1 MSKFRKGFV
10 VSVMFITVLAMS
22 VVVAPEAKATAS
34 AGSLIKMNGLS
45 SVYYLGADSK
55 RYVFPNETTYFSW
68 YKDFSSVV
76 TIPQSELESYSL
88 GANVTMRPGTNLVK
102 ITTNP
107 KVYAV
112 EAGGNLV
119 WVPSEAVASALYG
132 STWAS
137 RIVDV
142 SDAFF
147 TNYKTTSKEVSASAY
162 PQGSLVKFGGT
173 DVYYINTDGTAS
185 KVSSTAF
192 DANRFNSAFV
202 VNSTIA
208 MPAAGSE
215 IIAAVAT
222 ITDASSGAGG
232 VAVNPNAGTGL
243 SVALAATTPAS
254 TSIIIG
260 QTNAKMASFTLTAS
274 NDGDV
279 TVNTIKVKRT
289 GISSDST
296 LSALYLYDGATR
308 LTENASVSSGYATW
322 NNIGLK
328 IAKGTTKT
336 VTVTAKVAGSSGE
349 SVGISLMAASD
360 ITTDGATV
368 SGSFPMSGNN
378 MSVAT
383 ATLAAVAF
391 NATTTPTAGG
401 TVDAGQTG
409 FTVWK
414 NQISVTTRKVTLESI
429 RMRQIGSIAN
439 TDLKNFMFYVDGIQ
453 KGTTQQ
459 LSADGYLQFDFATP
473 VELLSGTR
481 SLEVRADVENGST
494 RTFSLSVRYDAD
506 VVVKDSE
513 YGVSIA
519 STGIP
524 ATSGSQT
531 INSGTLSVTKAT
543 NSPAG
548 DVVKDA
554 SNATLAKFDIKA
566 YGEPIKIEYLRV
578 FASSSKA
585 GITSLRNGA
594 LYVNNVQVG
603 STANLLVSAT
613 GSTYTDYSLGS
624 SLVVNPGAP
633 VIVEV
638 RADIYDTASTTAMAA
653 LDTLQVTMATYTNG
667 AQRQSS
673 LGYIDVPGTAVSAN
687 AVTIKTG
694 SVTAAQYSAYGSRT
708 IVVPQTAYKIA
719 SFVVTGN
726 SSEDVNL
733 SSIDLSFTASGTFT
747 VADLTDVYV
756 MYNGVSTSIKST
768 VAAATSTWSVAK
780 TLAKNANATIDVYAT
795 IGSSITANDSIIVN
809 LAVSGLTA
817 QSSTSASSS
826 TVGQTITVATG
837 SIASALDAA
846 SPNSTLVKGGATV
859 DAATFKFTT
868 TNDSYSITDVTFTVG
883 ATGTTAV
890 QTVVLKDA
898 NGTALGSTY
907 LNSGTAQFSGLAI
920 PVSANSTT
928 KLTAALQLGSI
939 GTGAGTSGANVAVTM
954 TAFKANNS
962 AGVQTSDVTTV
973 AGNGIYVFKA
983 IPTITVQ
990 ALPTT
995 VLAAGTQTVSKFS
1008 ITADGT
1014 IDWKKLIF
1022 TVSSSGATGSA
1033 YALYN
1038 AADNSAIAGTA
1049 TVSGASVAFVA
1060 TDVQSVSGTKTYY
1073 LKATVGGSVTT
1084 GSYFSTSIANPQTSS
1099 TVGTYD
1105 TIATTTA
1112 SFVWSD
1118 MSANGHATSTADWT
1132 NDYLVKNLP
1141 TDSQTMSFGN

>member
-22 VVVAPEAKATAS
+22 VVVAPEAKAAAS

-119 WVPSEAVASALYG
+119 WVPSEAVASTLYG

-137 RIVDV
+137 KIVDV
-142 SDAFF
+142 PDAFF
-147 TNYKTTSKEVSASAY
+147 TNYKTTSKEVTASAY

-173 DVYYINTDGTAS
+173 DVYYINADGTAS
-185 KVSSTAF
+185 KVSAAAF

-202 VNSTIA
+202 VNATIA
-208 MPAAGSE
+208 MPAAGSD
-215 IIAAVAT
+215 ITAAVPT

-232 VAVNPNAGTGL
+232 VATNPNAGTGL

-260 QTNAKMASFTLTAS
+260 QTAAKMASFTLTAS

-279 TVNTIKVKRT
+279 TVNTIKAKRG

-296 LSALYLYDGATR
+296 LSALYLYDGTTR

-336 VTVTAKVAGSSGE
+336 VTVVAKVAGTSGE
-349 SVGISLMAASD
+349 SVSMGIMSAAD
-360 ITTDGATV
+360 VTTDGATV
-368 SGSFPMSGNN
+368 SGSFPMVGNS

-391 NATTTPTAGG
+391 NATSTPTTG

-414 NQISVTTRKVTLESI
+414 NQVAVTTRTVNLESI
-429 RMRQIGSIAN
+429 RMRQIGSIAT
-439 TDLKNFMFYVDGIQ
+439 TDLKNFMFYVDGVQ

-459 LSADGYLQFDFATP
+459 LSSDGYLQFDFATP
-473 VELLSGTR
+473 VALLSGTR
-481 SLEVRADVENGST
+481 SFEVRADVVNGSSK
-494 RTFSLSVRYDAD
+494 TFSLSVRYDAD

-513 YGVSIA
+513 YGVAIA
-519 STGIP
+519 ATNIP
-524 ATSGSQT
+524 ATSGTQT
-531 INSGTLSVTKAT
+531 INAGTLSITKAV

-548 DVVKDA
+548 DVVKDS
-554 SNATLAKFDIKA
+554 SNATLAKFDVKA
-566 YGEPIKIEYLRV
+566 YGEPIKIEYMKIY
-578 FASSSKA
+578 ASSSN
-585 GITSLRNGA
+585 TSVTNLRNGA

-603 STANLLVSAT
+603 STANINNLTDAET
-613 GSTYTDYSLGS
+613 TNESTTYSLGS
-624 SLVVNPGAP
+624 SLTVYPGSPVV
-633 VIVEV
+633 VEV
-638 RADIYDTASTTAMAA
+638 RADIYDTASSTVFAA
-653 LDTLQVTMATYTNG
+653 NNTIQIVMDVYTNA
-667 AQRQSS
+667 AQRTVS
-673 LGYIDVPGTAVSAN
+673 LGYVDAPSVAVSGN
-687 AVTIKTG
+687 AVTVKTG
-694 SVTAAQYSAYGSRT
+694 SVTAAKYSAYGSRT
-708 IVVPQTAYKIA
+708 VVVPQTNYKIA

-733 SSIDLSFTASGTFT
+733 SSIDLSWTASGTFT
-747 VADLTDVYV
+747 EADLTDVYV
-756 MYNGVSTSIKST
+756 VYNGVSTTIKST
-768 VAAATSTWSVAK
+768 VPASATSTWSIAK
-780 TLAKNANATIDVYAT
+780 TLAKNANATIDVYAN
-795 IGSSITANDSIIVN
+795 IGTSVTSGDAITTN

-817 QSSTSASSS
+817 QSSTSASSA
-826 TVGQTITVATG
+826 TVGQTITVNVG
-837 SIASALDAA
+837 SIASSLDSA
-846 SPNSTLVKGGATV
+846 SPNATLVKGGATV
-859 DAATFKFTT
+859 DVASFKFTT
-868 TNDSYSITDVTFTVG
+868 ANDSYSITDATFTVG

-890 QTVVLKDA
+890 QSVILKDA
-898 NGTALGSTY
+898 NGNALGSTY
-907 LNSGTAQFSGLAI
+907 LNSGTAAFSGMAI
-920 PVSANSTT
+920 PVSANGST
-928 KLTAALQLGSI
+928 KLTVALQLGSI
-939 GTGAGTSGANVAVTM
+939 GTGAGTSGANVAVSM
-954 TAFKANNS
+954 TGFKANNS
-962 AGVQTSDVTTV
+962 AGVQTTDTTTV
-973 AGNGIYVFKA
+973 AGNGVYVYKA
-983 IPTITVQ
+983 IPTIAVQ

-995 VLAAGTQTVSKFS
+995 ILAAGTQTLAKFS
-1008 ITADGT
+1008 ITGDGE
-1014 IDWKKLIF
+1014 ISWKKIAF
-1022 TVSSSGATGSA
+1022 TVTFGNSASASA
-1033 YALYN
+1033 YKLYDASN
-1038 AADNSAIAGTA
+1038 NTEIAGTF
-1049 TVSGASVAFVA
+1049 TGTSFVA
-1060 TDVQSVSGTKTYY
+1060 TNEQAVTGTKTYV
-1073 LKATVGGSVTT
+1073 LKATAGGTISA
-1084 GSYFSTSIANPQTSS
+1084 GSYISTSIAQPS
-1099 TVGTYD
+1099 TGTTAGDYD
-1105 TIATTTA
+1105 TVATTSA

-1118 MSANGHATSTADWT
+1118 VSANGHATSTADWT

-1141 TDSQTMSFGN
+1141 TDSQTLTFAN